1 MTQFLETT
9 RFGKLEIGEEAIISF
24 PDGIPGFESHTDWIL
39 FGEDETPIKWLQSL
53 SNGDVALP
61 VVISRDIR
69 TSYSPKI
76 ADEDLASLQAESDRD
91 YGLMV
96 VLSIPSSEPWN
107 MTANLRAPIVLNHAK
122 RVGKQVIC
130 MNEEYSVREFVF
142 SEKDRGAMRGRM
154 EEKKEETA
162 AAPREKEGQ

>member
-1 MTQFLETT
+1 MRQLETA
-9 RFGKLEIGEEAIISF
+9 RFGTLEIADEDVVRF
-24 PDGIPGFESHTDWIL
+24 PLGIPAFEDHREWV
-39 FGEDETPIKWLQSL
+39 FVGEDESPVKWLQSL
-53 SNGDVALP
+53 ADGDVALP
-61 VVISRDIR
+61 VCPPGFVRGDYNARI
-69 TSYSPKI
+69 PAEELEVLECAGK
-76 ADEDLASLQAESDRD
+76 EDMAIFL
-91 YGLMV
+91 
-96 VLSIPSSEPWN
+96 VLSIPASSPWD

-154 EEKKEETA
+154 EEKKEENA